1 MCIKRLNKE
10 YRLDI
15 CDEIS
20 LKYGSVN
27 RLNPQVVYISGKC
40 WLCPRTEMDYQS
52 VLSLIKDKLKKMI
65 KNRLFEDDI
74 FENKLIFDFDV
85 NFEKMNVGEKKFLS
99 FDFFLRQRD
108 ENIKM
113 LKDLDTKLKNKLSSV
128 IDFLITEL
136 QENNFLVSKTKKS

>member
-15 CDEIS
+15 CDKIS

-27 RLNPQVVYISGKC
+27 RLNPQVVYVSGKC

-113 LKDLDTKLKNKLSSV
+113 LKDLDTKLKNKLSPV